1 MRLSD
6 FSAQHVIKARRN
18 ASRPA
23 LGAGKPLPINRPRFT
38 NRVTGESY

>member
-1 MRLSD
+1 MRLSEITIK
-6 FSAQHVIKARRN
+6 HVVKARRN